1 MIKNNVINVIFLVC
15 VAMAIAMA
23 IALSGTGQH
32 IATVSGGVDNSQFR
46 LESSHTIIDRNCG
59 LLCKQ
64 QHLTEAKA
72 ELLKYRA
79 QLAAAEARK
88 YRDTFD
94 MTSQH
99 QLSTYDPHEYTRA
112 ITAVEHAEQRLLTAE
127 SEVAFAVT
135 MTKYQG
141 MYDAALIESEI
152 VSPSLSTMTITRLIE
167 QY

>member
-1 MIKNNVINVIFLVC
+1 MIKNDVINVIFLVC
-15 VAMAIAMA
+15 VAMAMA
-23 IALSGTGQH
+23 IGFSGTGQH